1 MSPATI
7 IAAVLLLVAVGGH
20 AWFEARMMTHMFV
33 QIPLLLT
40 AGVLLADGIG
50 RRTDGGERAASP
62 WSLATGIAAFVFVS
76 GVITTWM
83 IPRALDAAVELTVV
97 NVGKV
102 VSLVTAGAVGRRA
115 WHDAPALLRTFIFGN
130 TAWMTATAGM
140 LFLDTPAR
148 LCTSYG
154 QSEQRQAGIALIAVT
169 TLAVLVALR
178 SVRRDAPASE

>member
-1 MSPATI
+1 MSPATVI
-7 IAAVLLLVAVGGH
+7 GWGLLLVAVGGH
-20 AWFEARMMTHMFV
+20 AAFEARMMTHMFV

-40 AGVLLADGIG
+40 AGILLADDSV
-50 RRTDGGERAASP
+50 RRDDATAPWPLVTTIAACVF
-62 WSLATGIAAFVFVS
+62 ATGVV
-76 GVITTWM
+76 TTWM

-97 NVGKV
+97 NGGKV
-102 VSLVTAGAVGRRA
+102 VSLVAAGAVGRRA
-115 WHDAPALLRTFIFGN
+115 WHDAPPLLRTFAFGN

-154 QSEQRQAGIALIAVT
+154 QSEQRQAGLALIAVT

-178 SVRRDAPASE
+178 SLRRQGMANE